1 MASTA
6 EDRRQLTKS
15 TADEVVTY
23 LLDAYQD
30 ERGVHAET
38 VIGAAA
44 ALTGEHILRACH
56 TDEQL
61 AGNGWITSSP
71 ADAFLFEDEQD
82 ITIYDLIKAIT
93 GLKDDMPDMVAI
105 TVRTAQAIGGSP
117 FPPLTVD
124 QVNYPHEWSPN
135 AGVTHRDAIMRMA
148 EKRGLSPRERALAL
162 GMATAILINSA
173 AGMLDK
179 KISALLAMEIMTGVT
194 KMKPLEQSVN

>member
-56 TDEQL
+56 TPEQL

-82 ITIYDLIKAIT
+82 ITIYDLIKVIT

-135 AGVTHRDAIMRMA
+135 AGVVHRDAVMRMA

-162 GMATAILINSA
+162 GMVTAILINSA

-179 KISALLAMEIMTGVT
+179 KIAVLLALEIMTGVT
-194 KMKPLEQSVN
+194 KMKPLQKPDK